1 MQDERSTREDD
12 VADLRDEVLAAD
24 DTGMIRQQEIL
35 TVTEPSDLDDV
46 PGGVEI
52 EREASR

>member
-1 MQDERSTREDD
+1 MQDERSTREDV

-35 TVTEPSDLDDV
+35 TVTDPADLESAPSDA
-46 PGGVEI
+46 
-52 EREASR
+52 ASEGRS